1 LIECSRRPEALVTSA
16 ALLEEII
23 GVLGITEARRE

>member
-1 LIECSRRPEALVTSA
+1 LSLPEALVTSA